1 MIKYNA
7 YKDSG
12 EVVAID
18 IPTQWAEVKWSLY
31 LRLINE
37 DDGTIERRVSIL
49 TGIELNQV
57 LNLNVE
63 DVVNLIPIIS
73 FTFDFTD
80 LEEAK
85 KTPEKY
91 KDWYIGH
98 QSWAKLEEA
107 KQVLA
112 KLEGKDP
119 LNAAADI
126 VRIYDGTDINDKP
139 VTEVLGLAA
148 FFLRSYINFISVLLN

>member
-1 MIKYNA
+1 MIRYNA
-7 YKDSG
+7 YKESG
-12 EVVAID
+12 EVLAVD
-18 IPTQWAEVKWSLY
+18 IPTQWDEVNWSLY
-31 LRLINE
+31 LQLINE
-37 DDGTIERRVSIL
+37 DDGTIEKRISIL

-57 LNLNVE
+57 LNLSIE
-63 DVVNLIPIIS
+63 EIINLIPVIS
-73 FTFDFTD
+73 FTFDFAD
-80 LEEAK
+80 LEKAK
-85 KTPEKY
+85 AVPEKY
-91 KDWYIGH
+91 KHWYIGH

-107 KQVLA
+107 KQILA

-126 VRIYDGTDINDKP
+126 VRIYDGTDIKDKP